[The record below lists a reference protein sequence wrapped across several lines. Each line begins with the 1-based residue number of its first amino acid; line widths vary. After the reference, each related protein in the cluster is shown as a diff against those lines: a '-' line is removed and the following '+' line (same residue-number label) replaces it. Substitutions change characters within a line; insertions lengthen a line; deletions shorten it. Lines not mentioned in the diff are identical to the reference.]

1 MYHLEGEADQIPVY
15 TVDDKAITI
24 YYGDLFSFKD
34 DNLGGFD
41 CVIDHGSIGCFDF
54 TKVTRETY
62 AGLMNSF
69 VKANG
74 RILLFIFEYDHSE
87 HPALPF
93 AVTEDEI
100 VKLYK
105 ENFQVPELLQEFTAK
120 EFYDTFHTPTDL
132 FPVLAL
138 SQFSW
143 KLFLLVKL

>member
-1 MYHLEGEADQIPVY
+1 MGQSGASISPRLLE
-15 TVDDKAITI
+15 K
-24 YYGDLFSFKD
+24 
-34 DNLGGFD
+34 
-41 CVIDHGSIGCFDF
+41 H
-54 TKVTRETY
+54 

-74 RILLFIFEYDHSE
+74 RILPSIFEYDHSE

-93 AVTEDEI
+93 AVTEDET
-100 VKLYK
+100 VNLYI
-105 ENFQVPELLQEFTAK
+105 QGELSSPRIGIQEFTAK
-120 EFYDTFHTPTDL
+120 EFYDTFHTPADL